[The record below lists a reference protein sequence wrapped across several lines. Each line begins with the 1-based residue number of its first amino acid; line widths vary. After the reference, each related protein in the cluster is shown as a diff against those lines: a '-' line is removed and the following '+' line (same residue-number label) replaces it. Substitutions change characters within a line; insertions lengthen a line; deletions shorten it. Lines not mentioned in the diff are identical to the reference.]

1 MNQNKIWQGNWTFI
15 LAAAGSAVGLG
26 NIWKFPYMVGT
37 NGGSAFVLVY
47 LLCILLIGLPVMMA
61 ETYLGRYG
69 RKSPINSIKKLAID
83 FNLSPHWKIL
93 GWLGA
98 LAGLMILSYYSVF
111 AGIAGAYIFNF
122 MPANEIDPVKYSI
135 DYFNQFV
142 NSPLKM
148 IFWHTLFIV
157 ITCLI
162 VGKGVVEGIGKT
174 INFLMPTL
182 FFLIILL
189 CIYSSF
195 TGDFLRA
202 FYFLFDADF
211 SKISSS
217 VIIAA
222 MGQAFFTLSIGM
234 GAIMAYGAYMP
245 EDQPIG
251 RTIPIIIILDTSV
264 ALIAGLTIFPIVFS
278 NPVLS
283 VSSGPGLLFETLPV
297 AFSSLPYG
305 GMFAS
310 IFFILISIAA
320 ISSSV
325 SLIEPFTAW
334 VEEQKILSRKL
345 GVLILGLLA
354 WLLGLGSIFS
364 FNIWKEVTFF
374 GFDFLSLM
382 DLLTNN
388 IMLPLGGLTICMLV
402 GWVLDKEQIRKD
414 IKLNSSLYNFF
425 IICLRYIAPISIGT
439 IFLSFFII

>member
-148 IFWHTLFIV
+148 IFWHTLFIG

-439 IFLSFFII
+439 IFLSFFIF